1 VLRQR
6 GPPPDEFAVAN
17 VIAIPKATNQT
28 HVRDNARS
36 IEIQLT
42 KEDLAEL
49 DRAFP
54 SAKSKEPLP
63 ML

>member
-1 VLRQR
+1 
-6 GPPPDEFAVAN
+6 VAN
-17 VIAIPKATNQT
+17 IIAIPKATDQT
-28 HVRDNARS
+28 HVRENARS

-42 KEDLAEL
+42 EQDFAEI

-54 SAKSKEPLP
+54 PPRSKEPLA